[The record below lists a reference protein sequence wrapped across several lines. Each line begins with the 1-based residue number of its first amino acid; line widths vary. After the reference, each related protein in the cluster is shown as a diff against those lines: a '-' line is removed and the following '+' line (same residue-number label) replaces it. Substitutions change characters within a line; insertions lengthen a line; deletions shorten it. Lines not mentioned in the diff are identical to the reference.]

1 MERIVVLTGAGMS
14 AESGL
19 STFRGAGGLWEG
31 YPVQQVATPEAWDH
45 DYKLV
50 LKFYNWRRQQARE
63 AQPNLAH
70 KALVRLEER
79 YAVTIIT
86 QNVDDLHER
95 AGSTHVLHLHGE
107 LMKAR
112 SSVDPSHV
120 VDLDGQNI
128 HPGDQCPQG
137 GQLRPHIVWF
147 GEDVPNIIPAMEI
160 VAQADIVLVIGTSML
175 VYPAA
180 SLVPAATSARI
191 VYAINP
197 DMPDA
202 LMADNF
208 VRMEKT
214 ACDAV
219 PGLVETLLMGDEGR

>member
-31 YPVQQVATPEAWDH
+31 YPVQQVATPEAWDN

-147 GEDVPNIIPAMEI
+147 GEDVPNIIPAMELA
-160 VAQADIVLVIGTSML
+160 AQADILLVIGTSMQ

>member
-19 STFRGAGGLWEG
+19 ATFRGAGGLWEG
-31 YPVQQVATPEAWDH
+31 YPVQQVATPEAWEN

-50 LKFYNWRRQQARE
+50 LKFYNWRRQQARV
-63 AQPNLAH
+63 AQPNIAH
-70 KALVRLEER
+70 KALVQLEER
-79 YAVTIIT
+79 YCVDIIT

-95 AGSTHVLHLHGE
+95 AGSTRVLHLHGE

-112 SSVDPSHV
+112 STIDPVHV
-120 VDLDGQNI
+120 VDLDGEDI
-128 HPGDQCPQG
+128 HPGDNCPRG

-160 VAQADIVLVIGTSML
+160 VAQADIVLVIGTSMQ

-180 SLVPAATSARI
+180 SLVPAAVSARTI
-191 VYAINP
+191 YAINP

-202 LMADNF
+202 LMGENF
-208 VRMEKT
+208 VPIEKT
-214 ACDAV
+214 ACEALPD
-219 PGLVETLLMGDEGR
+219 LVNSLLQG